1 MKYFLT
7 IMILLL
13 ISATFLS
20 GQRGTRSG
28 LLLGVEMQMTN
39 HTNPYVVYEGTEY
52 APTSYRGFEDN
63 TTHFYFPFGYY
74 VYNEDLYGE
83 FSTSSAHLLIVG
95 IANLLNPNKEYKYT
109 TDKVY
114 IGDSYADGY
123 IPVFEDFEQNTSS
136 EWGVNSGQGIE
147 ASYNEQELFRLAM
160 SGTLEDYYLPFS
172 AGVQGGIGKI
182 GVHFANVQEG
192 HEPSPA
198 NTDGPGLTNFN
209 DFTHLS
215 YGVNVGK
222 GLSITGKDLL
232 YVLAYYDWF
241 YFMDGTE
248 EPQGGGNR
256 LTIEATYFPFEERTF
271 LGNVSF
277 KAYYKNITIPYLK
290 NFSKVLPV
298 DYSNST
304 IGLGVNLFL
313 L

>member
-1 MKYFLT
+1 MKSFSL
-7 IMILLL
+7 ILIIL
-13 ISATFLS
+13 IGISSLS
-20 GQRGTRSG
+20 IAQRNTRWG
-28 LLLGVEMQMTN
+28 LLLGVEMQSTS
-39 HTNPYVVYEGTEY
+39 HTNPYVVYQGTEY
-52 APTSYRGFEDN
+52 APTSYQGFEDN

-74 VYNEDLYGE
+74 AYNEDFYTE
-83 FSTSSAHLLIVG
+83 FSTSAAHLLIVG

-123 IPVFEDFEQNTSS
+123 IPVFNDFEQNTSS
-136 EWGVNSGQGIE
+136 EWGLGNGQGIE
-147 ASYNEQELFRLAM
+147 ASYNEQELFRLAF
-160 SGTLEDYYLPFS
+160 SGSLKEYYVPIS

-215 YGVNVGK
+215 YGVNIGK
-222 GLSITGKDLL
+222 GISITGKDLL

-241 YFMDGTE
+241 YFMDGVDE
-248 EPQGGGNR
+248 AQGGGNR
-256 LTIEATYFPFEERTF
+256 LTIEATYFPFENGTF
-271 LGNVSF
+271 LGNLSF
-277 KAYYKNITIPYLK
+277 KGYYKNISIPFMK
-290 NFSKVLPV
+290 NFNEVLPV